1 MIKFQLESL
10 LTSLMRLQFLV
21 EKGVGLNLAKGIC
34 GNLESVNS
42 HNSNTFILWLKEN
55 VSEWEKFSGSSIFPV
70 ASPNSLYSAMD
81 YYMKSR
87 QLNVWEGE
95 YGEDRKE
102 LLQWCIDRITKQLK
116 EI

>member
-1 MIKFQLESL
+1 MIKYQLESL
-10 LTSLMRLQFLV
+10 SLGLIKLQYYV
-21 EKGVGLNLAKGIC
+21 EKGTGLNLNNGIC
-34 GNLESVNS
+34 GNLDYTNS
-42 HNSNTFILWLKEN
+42 DTFILWLKEN
-55 VSEWEKFSGSSIFPV
+55 VSEWEKFSGCSTFPV

-87 QLNVWEGE
+87 QRNVWEGK

-102 LLQWCIDRITKQLK
+102 LLQWCISRIQQQLK